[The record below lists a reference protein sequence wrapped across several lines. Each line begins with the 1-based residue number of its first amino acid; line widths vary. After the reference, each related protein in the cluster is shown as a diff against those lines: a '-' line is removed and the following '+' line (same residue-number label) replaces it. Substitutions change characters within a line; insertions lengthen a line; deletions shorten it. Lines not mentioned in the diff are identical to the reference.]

1 MHAHTHTHTHKS
13 KKTMS
18 VYMKIQEC
26 FWILKKMKTKTAW
39 VWEILSCP
47 DQTSTSSWDSW
58 ISHLC
63 KRGSTA
69 LFQGDLVSCET
80 IKNFVA
86 TVVSLSMLAPTDVVL
101 GELFF
106 FTFIFISWRI
116 IILQYCSGFCHTL
129 TWISHGFTCVPH
141 PDPWR
146 ASWRK
151 NWKSYAPPALKCYYA
166 IKWRTSHMP
175 SERCQQ
181 FTMTYSSYNPN
192 C

>member
-1 MHAHTHTHTHKS
+1 MWSTLENVGLFKDQDPKKNNKLLLYGWIQNYSLKGTCAHMHTHTHTQTHKS

-39 VWEILSCP
+39 VWEILGCP

-80 IKNFVA
+80 IKNFLA
-86 TVVSLSMLAPTDVVL
+86 TVVSFSMSDPTDVVL

-106 FTFIFISWRI
+106 FSIYF
-116 IILQYCSGFCHTL
+116 Y
-129 TWISHGFTCVPH
+129 
-141 PDPWR
+141 
-146 ASWRK
+146 
-151 NWKSYAPPALKCYYA
+151 
-166 IKWRTSHMP
+166 
-175 SERCQQ
+175 
-181 FTMTYSSYNPN
+181 
-192 C
+192 